1 MDDSTSIGSA
11 VVTADA
17 AVLVALLLFAGL
29 VLATWFSHIS
39 KERELRLRM
48 VELAVDILRE
58 DPKDAN
64 WAKLRGWVVRVIQ
77 NSSPVKLTPEEENAL
92 KEIRLAAVGTAT
104 GTSEVGATRCGL
116 AMWTKRSRIPRKDAA
131 SRAAVILL
139 AIPPYAGRRTQPE
152 DSACD
157 PSSI

>member
-17 AVLVALLLFAGL
+17 AVLVALLLLAGL

-104 GTSEVGATRCGL
+104 GTSKARGGGN
-116 AMWTKRSRIPRKDAA
+116 
-131 SRAAVILL
+131 AV
-139 AIPPYAGRRTQPE
+139 RTG
-152 DSACD
+152 DVD
-157 PSSI
+157 

>member
-104 GTSEVGATRCGL
+104 GTSEARGGGN
-116 AMWTKRSRIPRKDAA
+116 
-131 SRAAVILL
+131 AV
-139 AIPPYAGRRTQPE
+139 RTG
-152 DSACD
+152 DVD
-157 PSSI
+157 

>member
-17 AVLVALLLFAGL
+17 AVLVALLLLAGL

-48 VELAVDILRE
+48 VELAVEILRE

-77 NSSPVKLTPEEENAL
+77 NSSPVKLTPDEENAL

-104 GTSEVGATRCGL
+104 GTSEARGGGN
-116 AMWTKRSRIPRKDAA
+116 
-131 SRAAVILL
+131 AV
-139 AIPPYAGRRTQPE
+139 RTG
-152 DSACD
+152 DVD
-157 PSSI
+157 

>member
-17 AVLVALLLFAGL
+17 TVVVALLILAGL
-29 VLATWFSHIS
+29 VLAAWFSHIS
-39 KERELRLRM
+39 KERELRVRM

-77 NSSPVKLTPEEENAL
+77 NSSPVKLAPEEENAL

-104 GTSEVGATRCGL
+104 GTSEARGRGN
-116 AMWTKRSRIPRKDAA
+116 
-131 SRAAVILL
+131 AV
-139 AIPPYAGRRTQPE
+139 RTGM
-152 DSACD
+152 
-157 PSSI
+157 

>member
-17 AVLVALLLFAGL
+17 TVVVALLIFAGL
-29 VLATWFSHIS
+29 VLAAWFSHIS
-39 KERELRLRM
+39 KERELRVRM

-77 NSSPVKLTPEEENAL
+77 NSSPVKLTPDEENAL
-92 KEIRLAAVGTAT
+92 KEIRLAAVGTAA
-104 GTSEVGATRCGL
+104 GTSEARGEG
-116 AMWTKRSRIPRKDAA
+116 S
-131 SRAAVILL
+131 AV
-139 AIPPYAGRRTQPE
+139 RTG
-152 DSACD
+152 DVA
-157 PSSI
+157 

>member
-17 AVLVALLLFAGL
+17 TVVVALLILAGL
-29 VLATWFSHIS
+29 VLAAWFSHIS
-39 KERELRLRM
+39 KERELRVRM

-64 WAKLRGWVVRVIQ
+64 CGKLRGWVVRVIQ
-77 NSSPVKLTPEEENAL
+77 NSSPVKLTPDEENAL

-104 GTSEVGATRCGL
+104 GTSEARGEG
-116 AMWTKRSRIPRKDAA
+116 S
-131 SRAAVILL
+131 AV
-139 AIPPYAGRRTQPE
+139 RTGE
-152 DSACD
+152 VT
-157 PSSI
+157 

>member
-17 AVLVALLLFAGL
+17 AVLVALLFFAGL

-92 KEIRLAAVGTAT
+92 REIRLAAVGTAT
-104 GTSEVGATRCGL
+104 GTSEARGRGN
-116 AMWTKRSRIPRKDAA
+116 
-131 SRAAVILL
+131 AV
-139 AIPPYAGRRTQPE
+139 RTGM
-152 DSACD
+152 
-157 PSSI
+157 